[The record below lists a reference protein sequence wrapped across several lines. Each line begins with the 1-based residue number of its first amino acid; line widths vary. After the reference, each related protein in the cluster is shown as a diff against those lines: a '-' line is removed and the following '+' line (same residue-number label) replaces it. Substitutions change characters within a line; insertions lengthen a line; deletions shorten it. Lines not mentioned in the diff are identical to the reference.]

1 MPSLN
6 SYNNA
11 KAIYANKK
19 WKFWSPYLKHVPV
32 LYNTKNGNAF
42 TITAGGR
49 KKLTYNNRNN
59 NGQAVYRYGP
69 GKFNYVNSGLVYE
82 ARGYIKKRSVKT
94 NTTTAYKA
102 RLAKKPA
109 QNKQKAAQKTR
120 VNNLEKNLVGGKN
133 ISKARLANL
142 VQLFMRYQSGNAGGF
157 YVTNEKGRIMRNGNY
172 GPEKPTRKKVLAN
185 IKNWKNYNIGPFGR

>member
-6 SYNNA
+6 NYKNA
-11 KAIYANKK
+11 KYIYANTK

-32 LYNTKNGNAF
+32 LYNTKTGNAF

-49 KKLTYNNRNN
+49 KKLPV
-59 NGQAVYRYGP
+59 QDVYRYGP
-69 GKFNYVNSGLVYE
+69 GKNNYVNSGLIYE
-82 ARGYIKKRSVKT
+82 ARGSIKKRSART
-94 NTTTAYKA
+94 NTITAYMA

-172 GPEKPTRKKVLAN
+172 GPEKPTRTKVLAN
-185 IKNWKNYNIGPFGR
+185 IKNWKNYNTGPFRR

>member
-6 SYNNA
+6 SYKNA
-11 KAIYANKK
+11 KYIYANTK

-49 KKLTYNNRNN
+49 KKL
-59 NGQAVYRYGP
+59 GQAVYRYGP
-69 GKFNYVNSGLVYE
+69 GKNNYVSSDLVYE
-82 ARGYIKKRSVKT
+82 ARGSIRKRSAKT
-94 NTTTAYKA
+94 NTITAYMA

-120 VNNLEKNLVGGKN
+120 VNKLAKNLVGGKN

-172 GPEKPTRKKVLAN
+172 GPEKPTRTKVLAN
-185 IKNWKNYNIGPFGR
+185 IKNWKNYNTGPFRR

>member
-49 KKLTYNNRNN
+49 KKL
-59 NGQAVYRYGP
+59 GQAVYRYGP
-69 GKFNYVNSGLVYE
+69 GKNNYVSSDLVYE
-82 ARGYIKKRSVKT
+82 ARGSIRKRSAKT
-94 NTTTAYKA
+94 NTITAYMA

-109 QNKQKAAQKTR
+109 Q
-120 VNNLEKNLVGGKN
+120 
-133 ISKARLANL
+133 NL